1 MPLLGSRHGRWIF
14 AGLVALALVFLV
26 LGRIEHPWVIALR
39 GAAADVSRPVL
50 EVMAWPLEGFDRITS
65 WARAVTR
72 LAAENVRLREENA
85 RLQRWRATALLLER
99 ENHRLRT
106 FLNTPQFAT
115 LRVATPRVIGVA
127 GGPFVRSILIDA
139 GRAEGIRRDQA
150 VVDELGLVGRVVE
163 VGVHAARV
171 LLVTDLNSRVP
182 VRVLERDALAIARG
196 RNEPL
201 LELAF
206 LPPDVTPEVGDLVVT
221 SGDGGIYAPD
231 IPVGRVLSVGDD
243 LVTIDPAALLD
254 RLDFVQVLER
264 VADALDR
271 PDNETPDEK
280 PTP

>member
-1 MPLLGSRHGRWIF
+1 M
-14 AGLVALALVFLV
+14 
-26 LGRIEHPWVIALR
+26 
-39 GAAADVSRPVL
+39 
-50 EVMAWPLEGFDRITS
+50 
-65 WARAVTR
+65 
-72 LAAENVRLREENA
+72 
-85 RLQRWRATALLLER
+85 
-99 ENHRLRT
+99 
-106 FLNTPQFAT
+106 
-115 LRVATPRVIGVA
+115 
-127 GGPFVRSILIDA
+127 
-139 GRAEGIRRDQA
+139 
-150 VVDELGLVGRVVE
+150 VDELGLVGRVVE

-271 PDNETPDEK
+271 PDNETPDKK